1 MPEIAVPETEFV
13 RLEVDGAVGVIRL
26 DRPPVNAIN
35 SQVHSELLAVAEQ
48 VAARTDIRAIV
59 VYGGERA
66 FAAGADIKEMADLTP
81 DTIAVFGSTLTA
93 AIDAV
98 ARLPKPVIAAVT
110 GYALGGGCELALA
123 ADFRVVAH
131 DARIGLPEITLGVY
145 PGAGGTQR
153 LPRLIGV
160 SRAKDLIFTGR
171 PVTGEEAAE
180 IGLANASVPA
190 AEVFETA
197 MKMARRLATG
207 ATLAIAAAKRAI
219 DDGLDTD
226 IASGLKIESDGFA
239 ALFAT
244 ADQKNGMHSF
254 IEDGPGKATFSGA

>member
-1 MPEIAVPETEFV
+1 MATLV
-13 RLEVDGAVGVIRL
+13 RLELHGDVGVIRL

-35 SQVHSELLAVAEQ
+35 SQVHADLLAVATEAEERPD
-48 VAARTDIRAIV
+48 VRAVV

-66 FAAGADIKEMADLTP
+66 FAAGADIKEMADLGP
-81 DTIAVFGSTLTA
+81 EEISGFGATLTA

-123 ADFRVVAH
+123 ADFRIVAD
-131 DARIGLPEITLGVY
+131 DARMGLPEITLGVF

-160 SRAKDLIFTGR
+160 AKAKELIFTGR
-171 PVTGEEAAE
+171 PVTGEQAVA
-180 IGLANASVPA
+180 IGLATRAVPA
-190 AEVFETA
+190 AEVFAEA
-197 MKMARRLATG
+197 LAFAQRLAAG
-207 ATLAIAAAKRAI
+207 PTLALAGAKRAI
-219 DDGLDTD
+219 DAGLDTD
-226 IASGLKIESDGFA
+226 IAAGLALESAEFA

-244 ADQKNGMHSF
+244 RDQQHGMASF
-254 IEDGPGKATFSGA
+254 LADGPGKATFTGH